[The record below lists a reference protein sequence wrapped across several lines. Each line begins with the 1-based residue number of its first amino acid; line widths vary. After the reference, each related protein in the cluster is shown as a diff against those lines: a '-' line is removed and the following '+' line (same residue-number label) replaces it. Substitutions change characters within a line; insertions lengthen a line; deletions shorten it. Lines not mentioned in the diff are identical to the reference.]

1 MSFIPILLIP
11 VFCYGIPMLIGLLGE
26 VWLLKI
32 QVKRELV
39 ISCCVPIILW
49 LIMVSVFGGKSLS
62 NAIWEPVI
70 LAGAILVLIFAYGII
85 TRLKLMETGF
95 LGMALI
101 AMSVVTTIAV
111 LFHVPAFPE

>member
-1 MSFIPILLIP
+1 MSFIFILLIP

-49 LIMVSVFGGKSLS
+49 LIMVSVFVGKSLS

-111 LFHVPAFPE
+111 LLHVPAFPE